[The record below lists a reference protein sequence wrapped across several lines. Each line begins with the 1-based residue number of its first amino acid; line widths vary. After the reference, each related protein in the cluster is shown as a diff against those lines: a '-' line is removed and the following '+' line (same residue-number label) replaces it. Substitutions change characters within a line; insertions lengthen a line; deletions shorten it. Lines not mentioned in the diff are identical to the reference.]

1 MLADVEETQT
11 NPSWKQLLRTGA
23 QPSVLTGTESWLR
36 LQRDLPGSHNSKARR
51 VLASG
56 EA

>member
-51 VLASG
+51 ELASG